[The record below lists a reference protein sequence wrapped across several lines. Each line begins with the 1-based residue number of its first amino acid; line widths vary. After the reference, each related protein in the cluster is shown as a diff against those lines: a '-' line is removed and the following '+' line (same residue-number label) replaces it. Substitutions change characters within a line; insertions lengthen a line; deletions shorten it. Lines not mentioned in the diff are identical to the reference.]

1 MSSRNPNGDISVNKK
16 MKAGPTIVEGHVW
29 GMRTHQPNLA
39 SFWDQIVEATRNEL
53 LSQAARLPEAWV
65 DGQDPCIK
73 GINLRLV
80 LFLVWCLMEFCLKW
94 VALSTIDYFVIL
106 QEFLD
111 REKADKASFAAVWMI
126 RPWQTHCCH
135 VRLRKQ
141 SGNVQGYVSQ
151 LSNYLSVCL
160 SICISIRIYVLPSM
174 YISVW
179 KKKKLLQKRS
189 PHWTGPLF
197 EWGHF
202 LTCGMVKTWLLWSK
216 SMVIHPIIGILPMAI
231 SIYYKSLL
239 VSGMM
244 SIPIYWPWQK
254 CAKIVHGCSMEQ
266 NQTFMFKLTSRNW
279 KAYQKLY
286 RDILSP

>member
-1 MSSRNPNGDISVNKK
+1 MTIYKSQTWSKATKLIPEYWLYMTECPSRNPNGDISVNKK

-94 VALSTIDYFVIL
+94 VALSTIDCFVIL

-111 REKADKASFAAVWMI
+111 REKADKASIAAVWMI

-151 LSNYLSVCL
+151 LANYLSVCL
-160 SICISIRIYVLPSM
+160 SVCISIRIYVLPSM

-179 KKKKLLQKRS
+179 KKKKNFYKKGV
-189 PHWTGPLF
+189 PIGPDRCSS
-197 EWGHF
+197 EDTF
-202 LTCGMVKTWLLWSK
+202 LHVAWSK
-216 SMVIHPIIGILPMAI
+216 HG
-231 SIYYKSLL
+231 YYGLSLWW
-239 VSGMM
+239 
-244 SIPIYWPWQK
+244 SIP
-254 CAKIVHGCSMEQ
+254 
-266 NQTFMFKLTSRNW
+266 
-279 KAYQKLY
+279 
-286 RDILSP
+286 